1 MILIQPRK
9 EIIVPLRGSM
19 QMRGFFRVQLIN
31 KFSGK
36 CRWDSGFFPNRIL
49 NSGRNHVAQQSNW
62 LAYCH
67 VGTDGTTPS
76 ANDTGLLGL
85 VATTNTVQ
93 VTTSGAQSSPPYY
106 GWKRR
111 TYRFAIGAGHGGQNL
126 SEAGV
131 GYSAVGSSLICR
143 ALIVDPDTQQTT
155 TVTPLADELLDVT
168 YELRYYPPLTDTL
181 QTVVLD
187 GNTYD
192 VITRAAEVTNSTIW
206 GNNIGT
212 TIGEYSLFDTDWQAF
227 DGTLGTILQRPNG
240 VSSNTTSTL
249 PFNKAYSNNSY
260 TRGMQVNV
268 PPTLWNL
275 GAGIRSIAIR
285 TQAGGFQSQFSNQTG
300 GSTIPKTDQY
310 TMVMVW
316 NMSWAAANAAGR
328 WTMIAASDSTTPS
341 TAEWNTNLAGTTLRI
356 AWTDYDTLNQ
366 KQYLNTE
373 SGSVFRITDTVDTSK
388 WIEYTVSGAYTE
400 YASWTEYTVSQT
412 GIGNGGPTT
421 TNLCDIRN
429 LTY

>member
-1 MILIQPRK
+1 
-9 EIIVPLRGSM
+9 
-19 QMRGFFRVQLIN
+19 
-31 KFSGK
+31 
-36 CRWDSGFFPNRIL
+36 
-49 NSGRNHVAQQSNW
+49 
-62 LAYCH
+62 
-67 VGTDGTTPS
+67 
-76 ANDTGLLGL
+76 
-85 VATTNTVQ
+85 
-93 VTTSGAQSSPPYY
+93 
-106 GWKRR
+106 
-111 TYRFAIGAGHGGQNL
+111 
-126 SEAGV
+126 
-131 GYSAVGSSLICR
+131 
-143 ALIVDPDTQQTT
+143 
-155 TVTPLADELLDVT
+155 
-168 YELRYYPPLTDTL
+168 
-181 QTVVLD
+181 
-187 GNTYD
+187 
-192 VITRAAEVTNSTIW
+192 
-206 GNNIGT
+206 
-212 TIGEYSLFDTDWQAF
+212 
-227 DGTLGTILQRPNG
+227 
-240 VSSNTTSTL
+240 
-249 PFNKAYSNNSY
+249 
-260 TRGMQVNV
+260 MQVNI
-268 PPTLWNL
+268 PPNLWNL
-275 GAGIRSIAIR
+275 GGGIRSIAIR
-285 TQAGGFQSQFSNQTG
+285 TQAGGFQSQFSNQSG